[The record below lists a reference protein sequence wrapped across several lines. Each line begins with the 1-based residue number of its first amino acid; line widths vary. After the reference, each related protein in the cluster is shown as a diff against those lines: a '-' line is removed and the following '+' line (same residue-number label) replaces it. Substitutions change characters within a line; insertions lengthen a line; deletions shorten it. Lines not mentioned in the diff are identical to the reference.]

1 VINYFT
7 LNGKKSRDFGLYTTG
22 SGAFNAPERDVEVI
36 QVPGRNGNLIIDHGR
51 FKNATQSYK
60 AFIHQN
66 FSANAENV
74 RSWLLSDPGYRRLED
89 TYNPQTF
96 RLARFAGP
104 INMDVRALCAG
115 AEMEL
120 FFDCKPQRF
129 LKTGE
134 QPLKLTASGVV
145 RNPTQFA
152 ALPLLNVIGSGSGI
166 LTIGSETIE
175 ISEITDTLTI
185 DCELQDAYSGGAS
198 KNDTVALSDFPQL
211 HPGSNN
217 VYFSGGITAVE
228 IIPRW
233 WTL

>member
-1 VINYFT
+1 MINYFT
-7 LNGKKSRDFGLYTTG
+7 LNGKKSRDFGLYITG

-36 QVPGRNGNLIIDHGR
+36 QVPGRNGNLIIDQGR
-51 FKNATQSYK
+51 FKNVTQSYK

-66 FSANAENV
+66 FTANSENV
-74 RSWLLSDPGYRRLED
+74 RAWLLSDAGYRRLED

-104 INMDVRALCAG
+104 LNMDVRALCSG

-134 QPLKLTASGVV
+134 QLLTLTASGVV

-152 ALPLLNVIGSGSGI
+152 ASPLLNVVGSGSGV

-175 ISEITDTLTI
+175 ISKIDDTLTI
-185 DCELQDAYSGGAS
+185 DCELQDAYSRGVS

-211 HPGSNN
+211 HPGPNN